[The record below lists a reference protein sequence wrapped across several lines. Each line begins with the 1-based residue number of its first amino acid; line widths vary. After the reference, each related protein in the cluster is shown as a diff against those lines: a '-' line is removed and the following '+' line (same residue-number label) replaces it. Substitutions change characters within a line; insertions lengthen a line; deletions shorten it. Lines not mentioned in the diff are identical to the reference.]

1 MTLPSSLG
9 ALKAEYPTGEL
20 IILLL
25 RRMMIPL
32 SVRPGCPRA
41 KPPIAF
47 VQISRHTV
55 SFESAAPLRRI
66 SERTAVVVGF
76 AKVSTENATTA
87 VRFSCASQ
95 FDSPLR
101 DVLCDLRR
109 LT

>member
-1 MTLPSSLG
+1 MTLPSLLG

-20 IILLL
+20 IISLL

-32 SVRPGCPRA
+32 SVRPGCPHA
-41 KPPIAF
+41 KPPMAF

-55 SFESAAPLRRI
+55 SFESAASVRRI

-76 AKVSTENATTA
+76 AKVPTENATA
-87 VRFSCASQ
+87 VVRFSCVSQ
-95 FDSPLR
+95 FHSPQR